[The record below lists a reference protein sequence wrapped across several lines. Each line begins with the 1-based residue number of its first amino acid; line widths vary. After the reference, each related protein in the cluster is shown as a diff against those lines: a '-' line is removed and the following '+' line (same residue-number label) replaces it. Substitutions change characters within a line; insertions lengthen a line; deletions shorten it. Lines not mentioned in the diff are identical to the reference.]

1 MCMESISILFFSG
14 YAKRPVSKTTSRI
27 FFFFWFLFLLNLT
40 TIKIIIII
48 IITIIIKNN
57 YEEHRMKSVF
67 SIKQLNDLTSHVYL
81 THFINTALGLGHYM
95 DLVISYGFHHFV
107 IKSQKTSSMFS
118 AMGKQCFRRPSPE
131 EM

>member
-1 MCMESISILFFSG
+1 MAFIFCTTNVYGKHLDMPKDLFQ
-14 YAKRPVSKTTSRI
+14 KQLQE
-27 FFFFWFLFLLNLT
+27 FFFWFLFLLNVT

-48 IITIIIKNN
+48 IIIKNN
-57 YEEHRMKSVF
+57 YEEHRMKGVF

-81 THFINTALGLGHYM
+81 THFINTALGLRHYM

-107 IKSQKTSSMFS
+107 IKSHKTSSMFS
-118 AMGKQCFRRPSPE
+118 AMGEQCFRQPSPE

>member
-1 MCMESISILFFSG
+1 
-14 YAKRPVSKTTSRI
+14 
-27 FFFFWFLFLLNLT
+27 
-40 TIKIIIII
+40 
-48 IITIIIKNN
+48 
-57 YEEHRMKSVF
+57 MKSVF
-67 SIKQLNDLTSHVYL
+67 SITQLNDLTSHVYL

-107 IKSQKTSSMFS
+107 IKSHKTSSMFS